1 VGAISIRGVDDELTR
16 RLKEEAE
23 TAHKSLN
30 QLVIDI
36 MKQHVGLGKK
46 KQFTNKY
53 HDMDELFGQWS
64 EDEFTAIQGKMDS
77 ERQVDEELWK

>member
-1 VGAISIRGVDDELTR
+1 MGAISIRGVDDELTR

-36 MKQHVGLGKK
+36 MKQLNIMIWMSCSGSGAKMNLQLFKGKWILK
-46 KQFTNKY
+46 
-53 HDMDELFGQWS
+53 G
-64 EDEFTAIQGKMDS
+64 IQS
-77 ERQVDEELWK
+77 IPVP

>member
-1 VGAISIRGVDDELTR
+1 MVSEERMGAISIRGVDDELTR

-36 MKQHVGLGKK
+36 MKQLNIMIWMK
-46 KQFTNKY
+46 
-53 HDMDELFGQWS
+53 LFGQWS

>member
-1 VGAISIRGVDDELTR
+1 MGAISIRGVDDELTR

-36 MKQHVGLGKK
+36 MKQLNIMIWMK
-46 KQFTNKY
+46 
-53 HDMDELFGQWS
+53 LFGQWS
-64 EDEFTAIQGKMDS
+64 EDEFTVIQGKMDS